1 MSTEE
6 TNNENQT
13 AETAEATEAAESAE
27 KTAPVEMVQI
37 SLNGGKATLAKGDHL
52 AFKEWPSFN
61 IGDTVKVHYRI
72 TEGDKERIQVY
83 EGAVISIRGEGL
95 SRTFIVRRVSHDV
108 GVERIFPYHS
118 PSIAKIEVS
127 RRGKVRRAKLFY
139 LRQRSGKS
147 ARIKEAF
154 DARAVEAAKAKKSGG
169 KKKKAAKAT
178 SKKEEAAVAAPE
190 AE

>member
-13 AETAEATEAAESAE
+13 AETAEETPAA
-27 KTAPVEMVQI
+27 APAEMVQI
-37 SLNGGKATLAKGDHL
+37 TLNGGQATIAKGDHIN
-52 AFKEWPSFN
+52 FKEWPSFN
-61 IGDTVKVHYRI
+61 VGDTVKVHYRI

-95 SRTFIVRRVSHDV
+95 SKTFIVRRVSHDV

-127 RRGKVRRAKLFY
+127 RKGKVRRAKLFY
-139 LRQRSGKS
+139 LRKRSGKS

-154 DARAVEAAKAKKSGG
+154 DAGAVAAAKAKKSGG
-169 KKKKAAKAT
+169 KRKKAK
-178 SKKEEAAVAAPE
+178 KKEEAAAAPAPASSE

>member
-13 AETAEATEAAESAE
+13 AEGTEEAQQAAPA
-27 KTAPVEMVQI
+27 EMVQI
-37 SLNGGKATLAKGDHL
+37 TLNGGKATLAKGDHI

-61 IGDTVKVHYRI
+61 VGDTVKVHYRI

-95 SRTFIVRRVSHDV
+95 SRTFMVRRVSHDV

-154 DARAVEAAKAKKSGG
+154 NATAMAAAKAKKSGG
-169 KKKKAAKAT
+169 KKKKATK
-178 SKKEEAAVAAPE
+178 KKEETAAPAPAE
-190 AE
+190 AAPAASESE

>member
-1 MSTEE
+1 
-6 TNNENQT
+6 
-13 AETAEATEAAESAE
+13 
-27 KTAPVEMVQI
+27 MVQI
-37 SLNGGKATLAKGDHL
+37 SLNGGKKTLARADHL
-52 AFKEWPSFN
+52 QFKEWPSFN

-154 DARAVEAAKAKKSGG
+154 DARAMEAAKAKKSGG
-169 KKKKAAKAT
+169 KKKKDTRKA
-178 SKKEEAAVAAPE
+178 SKKREEAAATATTE

>member
-6 TNNENQT
+6 TNNENPT
-13 AETAEATEAAESAE
+13 AEGTEEAQQAAPAEMIEIT
-27 KTAPVEMVQI
+27 
-37 SLNGGKATLAKGDHL
+37 LNGGKATIAKGDHIQ
-52 AFKEWPSFN
+52 FKDWPSFN
-61 IGDTVKVHYRI
+61 VGDTVKVHYRI

-154 DARAVEAAKAKKSGG
+154 DANAAAAAKAKKSGG
-169 KKKKAAKAT
+169 KKKKATK
-178 SKKEEAAVAAPE
+178 KKEAKETAATAPAASE
-190 AE
+190 TAE

>member
-6 TNNENQT
+6 TQNENQT
-13 AETAEATEAAESAE
+13 AEEAAPEAAEA
-27 KTAPVEMVQI
+27 APVEMVEI
-37 SLNGGKATLAKGDHL
+37 TVNGGKSTIAKGDHIN
-52 AFKEWPSFN
+52 FKEWPAFN

-154 DARAVEAAKAKKSGG
+154 DARAVSEAKKARKTTAA
-169 KKKKAAKAT
+169 KKKKATK
-178 SKKEEAAVAAPE
+178 KKEAPAAAATE
-190 AE
+190 GAGES